1 MSHLEGH
8 IRKVIVAALAAGI
21 LSIAAVA
28 IAAAHE
34 DHSTDE
40 WPMTCVDLNDV
51 VEEHLGNDHNVG
63 IYQNTFGDQADAACQ
78 NDHRNDVR
86 GVFVWAFDDS
96 ASPSTPS
103 VPAAS
108 LPLADPGLYSA
119 VWRGRTEQVRAL
131 VAGGAN
137 VNARTSDNDPL
148 LYEGIWRGHAEIVRI
163 LVEAGADVNARDSD
177 GDPLLYGAVWRNHTE
192 IARILVAAPGVDLNA
207 RDSDGDPLLYG
218 AVWRGHTTMV
228 RILVDSG
235 ADVNARLSDGD
246 TLLHEATWRGHTEI
260 VQILLEAQSAQTDL
274 AWPTDCVELN
284 DIVENHL
291 GNDNNVGIYQ
301 SVFGDQAEQ
310 GCRGDHRE
318 DVRSV
323 FAWAFNDGT

>member
-1 MSHLEGH
+1 MRQ
-8 IRKVIVAALAAGI
+8 IRTILFAAVVAGV
-21 LSIAAVA
+21 LSIMAVA

-34 DHSTDE
+34 DHSTDD
-40 WPMTCVDLNDV
+40 WPMTCVDLNDI
-51 VEEHLGNDHNVG
+51 VEEHLGNLHNVG
-63 IYQNTFGDQADAACQ
+63 IYQNTFGDQAEVACQ

-86 GVFVWAFDDS
+86 GVFAWAFGDS
-96 ASPSTPS
+96 SSAPTPS
-103 VPAAS
+103 VPTAS
-108 LPLADPGLYSA
+108 LPLVDPALYSA
-119 VWRGRTEQVRAL
+119 VWRSRTEQVRAL
-131 VAGGAN
+131 VADGVN
-137 VNARTSDNDPL
+137 VNVRDSDNDPL
-148 LYEGIWRGHAEIVRI
+148 LYEGIWRGHTEIVQI
-163 LVEAGADVNARDSD
+163 LVDAGADVNARDSD
-177 GDPLLYGAVWRNHTE
+177 GDPLLYGAVWRNRTE

-228 RILVDSG
+228 RILVDAG

-246 TLLHEATWRGHTEI
+246 TLLHEATWRGHNEI

-323 FAWAFNDGT
+323 FAWAFSDGT